1 MFLSYLLLW
10 IYEHSNFTR
19 LSNQPSLESEI
30 VKVDRRKLY
39 GTSEK
44 IVYDTNKEECV
55 LSDLYEGSII
65 LPRGSVSQLQIDE
78 NGNSV
83 SRSELI
89 GFNLQGEKV
98 EKVPSIFSI
107 ENNCKKVE
115 IDDFISSSIKSIY
128 QIVIDEDQIESWKK
142 YFTNDE
148 VYLFEFN
155 YREDY
160 EGDDAFLI
168 SNEEGYFI
176 SVGKSNKFEFLE
188 LSNVSIEDTDE
199 EIEDDLDFSMF

>member
-1 MFLSYLLLW
+1 MGRKVSFKIEGNL
-10 IYEHSNFTR
+10 
-19 LSNQPSLESEI
+19 LESEI
-30 VKVDRRKLY
+30 VKVDRTKLY

-55 LSDLYEGSII
+55 ISDLYEGSII
-65 LPRGSVSQLQIDE
+65 LPRGSVGQVLIDE

-83 SRSELI
+83 SRSDLI
-89 GFNLQGEKV
+89 GFNLKGEKV
-98 EKVPSIFSI
+98 EKVPSIFSV

-115 IDDFISSSIKSIY
+115 IDEFISSSIKSIY
-128 QIVIDEDQIESWKK
+128 QLVIDEDQIETWKK
-142 YFTNDE
+142 YFTNNE

-168 SNEEGYFI
+168 SNEDGFFI
-176 SVGKSNKFEFLE
+176 SVGKSNEFEFLE
-188 LSNVSIEDTDE
+188 LSNVSVEDTDE
-199 EIEDDLDFSMF
+199 DIEIEDNLDFSMF

>member
-1 MFLSYLLLW
+1 MGRKVSFKIQGDL
-10 IYEHSNFTR
+10 
-19 LSNQPSLESEI
+19 LESEI
-30 VKVDRRKLY
+30 VKVDRTKIY
-39 GTSEK
+39 GSSEK
-44 IVYDTNKEECV
+44 IVLDTNKEECV

-65 LPRGSVSQLQIDE
+65 LPKGSVGQVLVDDI
-78 NGNSV
+78 GNSV

-107 ENNCKKVE
+107 ENNCKKVD

-128 QIVIDEDQIESWKK
+128 QLNINETQIESWKK
-142 YFTNDE
+142 YFLNDE

-168 SNEEGYFI
+168 SNEEGFFI
-176 SVGKSNKFEFLE
+176 SVGKKNEFEFLE
-188 LSNVSIEDTDE
+188 LSNVSVEDTDE
-199 EIEDDLDFSMF
+199 DIEIEDDLDFSMF

>member
-1 MFLSYLLLW
+1 MGRKVNFKIDGSLL
-10 IYEHSNFTR
+10 
-19 LSNQPSLESEI
+19 QSEI
-30 VKVDRRKLY
+30 VKVDRTKLY
-39 GTSEK
+39 GTSQK
-44 IVYDTNKEECV
+44 VVYDTNKEECV

-65 LPRGSVSQLQIDE
+65 LPRGSVGQVLIDE

-128 QIVIDEDQIESWKK
+128 QLVIDEDQIELWKK

-168 SNEEGYFI
+168 SNEEGFFI
-176 SVGKSNKFEFLE
+176 SVGKSNEFEFLE
-188 LSNVSIEDTDE
+188 LSNVSVEDTDE
-199 EIEDDLDFSMF
+199 DIEIEDDLDFSMF

>member
-1 MFLSYLLLW
+1 MGRKVSFKIEGSL
-10 IYEHSNFTR
+10 
-19 LSNQPSLESEI
+19 LESEI
-30 VKVDRRKLY
+30 VKVDRTKIY

-65 LPRGSVSQLQIDE
+65 LPRGSVGQVLIDE

-83 SRSELI
+83 SRSELV

-128 QIVIDEDQIESWKK
+128 QLVIDEDQIESWKK
-142 YFTNDE
+142 YFTKDE

-168 SNEEGYFI
+168 SNEDGFFI
-176 SVGKSNKFEFLE
+176 SVGKSNEFEFLE
-188 LSNVSIEDTDE
+188 LSNVSVEDTDE
-199 EIEDDLDFSMF
+199 DIEIEDDLDFSMF

>member
-1 MFLSYLLLW
+1 MGRKVSFKIEGSL
-10 IYEHSNFTR
+10 
-19 LSNQPSLESEI
+19 LESEI
-30 VKVDRRKLY
+30 VKVDRTKIY

-65 LPRGSVSQLQIDE
+65 LPRGSVGQVLIDE

-83 SRSELI
+83 SRSELV

-128 QIVIDEDQIESWKK
+128 QLVIDEDQIESWKK
-142 YFTNDE
+142 YFTKDE

-168 SNEEGYFI
+168 SNEEGFFI
-176 SVGKSNKFEFLE
+176 SVGKSNEFEYLE
-188 LSNVSIEDTDE
+188 LSNVSVEDTDE
-199 EIEDDLDFSMF
+199 DIEIEDDLDFSMF

>member
-1 MFLSYLLLW
+1 MGRKVSFKIEGSL
-10 IYEHSNFTR
+10 
-19 LSNQPSLESEI
+19 LESEI
-30 VKVDRRKLY
+30 VKVDRTKLY

-65 LPRGSVSQLQIDE
+65 LPRGSVGQVLIDE
-78 NGNSV
+78 KGNSV
-83 SRSELI
+83 SRSELV

-128 QIVIDEDQIESWKK
+128 QLVIDEDQIESWKK
-142 YFTNDE
+142 YFTKDE

-168 SNEEGYFI
+168 SNEDGFFI
-176 SVGKSNKFEFLE
+176 SVGKSNEFEFLE
-188 LSNVSIEDTDE
+188 LSNVSVEDTDE
-199 EIEDDLDFSMF
+199 DIEIEDDLDFSMF

>member
-1 MFLSYLLLW
+1 MGRKVSFKIEGSL
-10 IYEHSNFTR
+10 
-19 LSNQPSLESEI
+19 LESEI
-30 VKVDRRKLY
+30 VKVDRAKLY

-44 IVYDTNKEECV
+44 IVYDTNKEECI

-65 LPRGSVSQLQIDE
+65 LPRGSIGQVLIDE

-83 SRSELI
+83 LRSELI

-98 EKVPSIFSI
+98 KKVPSIFSI

-115 IDDFISSSIKSIY
+115 IDEFISSSIKSIY
-128 QIVIDEDQIESWKK
+128 QLVIDEDQIETWKK
-142 YFTNDE
+142 YFTNNE

-168 SNEEGYFI
+168 SNEDGFFI
-176 SVGKSNKFEFLE
+176 SVGKSNEFEFLE
-188 LSNVSIEDTDE
+188 LSNISVEDTDE
-199 EIEDDLDFSMF
+199 EIEIEDDLDFSMF

>member
-1 MFLSYLLLW
+1 MGRKVSFKIGGSL
-10 IYEHSNFTR
+10 
-19 LSNQPSLESEI
+19 LESEI
-30 VKVDRRKLY
+30 VKVDRTKLY

-65 LPRGSVSQLQIDE
+65 LPRGSVGQVLIDE

-83 SRSELI
+83 SRSKLI

-107 ENNCKKVE
+107 ENNCKNVG

-128 QIVIDEDQIESWKK
+128 QLVIDEDQIESWKK

-148 VYLFEFN
+148 VYFFEFN

-168 SNEEGYFI
+168 SNEDGFFI
-176 SVGKSNKFEFLE
+176 SVGKSNEFEFLE
-188 LSNVSIEDTDE
+188 LSNVSVEDTDE
-199 EIEDDLDFSMF
+199 DIEIEDDLDFSMF

>member
-1 MFLSYLLLW
+1 MGRKVSFKVQGDL
-10 IYEHSNFTR
+10 
-19 LSNQPSLESEI
+19 LESEI
-30 VKVDRRKLY
+30 VKVDRTKIY
-39 GTSEK
+39 GSSEK
-44 IVYDTNKEECV
+44 IVLDTNKEECV

-65 LPRGSVSQLQIDE
+65 LPKGSVGQVLIDDS
-78 NGNSV
+78 GNSV

-89 GFNLQGEKV
+89 GFNIQGEKV

-128 QIVIDEDQIESWKK
+128 QLNIDETQIESWKK
-142 YFTNDE
+142 YFLNDE

-168 SNEEGYFI
+168 SNEEGFFI
-176 SVGKSNKFEFLE
+176 SVGKKNEFEFLE
-188 LSNVSIEDTDE
+188 LSNVSVEDTDE
-199 EIEDDLDFSMF
+199 DIEIEDDLDFSMF

>member
-1 MFLSYLLLW
+1 MGRKVSFKIEGSL
-10 IYEHSNFTR
+10 
-19 LSNQPSLESEI
+19 LESEI
-30 VKVDRRKLY
+30 VKVDRTKLY
-39 GTSEK
+39 GSSEK
-44 IVYDTNKEECV
+44 IVYDTKKEECV

-65 LPRGSVSQLQIDE
+65 LPRGSVAQVLIDE

-128 QIVIDEDQIESWKK
+128 QLVMDEDQIESWKK
-142 YFTNDE
+142 YFANDE

-168 SNEEGYFI
+168 SNEEGFFI
-176 SVGKSNKFEFLE
+176 SVGKSSEFEYLE
-188 LSNVSIEDTDE
+188 LSNVSVEDTDE
-199 EIEDDLDFSMF
+199 DLEIEEDLDFSMF

>member
-1 MFLSYLLLW
+1 MGRKVSFKIEGSL
-10 IYEHSNFTR
+10 
-19 LSNQPSLESEI
+19 LESEI
-30 VKVDRRKLY
+30 VKVDRKKLY

-65 LPRGSVSQLQIDE
+65 LPRGSVGQVLIDE

-89 GFNLQGEKV
+89 GFNPQGEKV
-98 EKVPSIFSI
+98 KKVPSIFSI

-115 IDDFISSSIKSIY
+115 LDDFISSSIKSIY
-128 QIVIDEDQIESWKK
+128 QLVIDEDQIESWKK

-168 SNEEGYFI
+168 SNEDGFFI
-176 SVGKSNKFEFLE
+176 SVGKSNEFEFLE
-188 LSNVSIEDTDE
+188 LSNVSVEDTDE
-199 EIEDDLDFSMF
+199 DIEIEDDLDFSMF

>member
-1 MFLSYLLLW
+1 MGRKVSFKIEGSL
-10 IYEHSNFTR
+10 
-19 LSNQPSLESEI
+19 LESEI
-30 VKVDRRKLY
+30 VKVDRTKLY

-65 LPRGSVSQLQIDE
+65 LPRGSVGQVLIDE

-83 SRSELI
+83 SRSELV

-128 QIVIDEDQIESWKK
+128 QLVIDEDQIESWKK
-142 YFTNDE
+142 YFTKDE

-168 SNEEGYFI
+168 SNEDGFFI
-176 SVGKSNKFEFLE
+176 SVGKSNEFEFLE
-188 LSNVSIEDTDE
+188 LSNVSVEDTDE
-199 EIEDDLDFSMF
+199 DIEIEDDLDFSMF

>member
-1 MFLSYLLLW
+1 MGRKVNFKIEGSLL
-10 IYEHSNFTR
+10 
-19 LSNQPSLESEI
+19 QSEI
-30 VKVDRRKLY
+30 VKVDRTKLY
-39 GTSEK
+39 GTSQK
-44 IVYDTNKEECV
+44 VVYDTNKEECV

-65 LPRGSVSQLQIDE
+65 LPRGSVGQVLIDE

-128 QIVIDEDQIESWKK
+128 QLVIDEDQIELWKK

-168 SNEEGYFI
+168 SNEEGFFI
-176 SVGKSNKFEFLE
+176 SVGKSNEFEFLE
-188 LSNVSIEDTDE
+188 LSNVSVEDTDE
-199 EIEDDLDFSMF
+199 DIEIEDDLDFSMF

>member
-1 MFLSYLLLW
+1 MGRKVSFKIEGSL
-10 IYEHSNFTR
+10 
-19 LSNQPSLESEI
+19 LESEI
-30 VKVDRRKLY
+30 VKVDRTKLY

-65 LPRGSVSQLQIDE
+65 LPRGSVGQVLIDE

-128 QIVIDEDQIESWKK
+128 QLVIDEDQIESWKK

-168 SNEEGYFI
+168 SNEEGFFI
-176 SVGKSNKFEFLE
+176 SVGKSNEFEYLE
-188 LSNVSIEDTDE
+188 LSNISVEDTDE
-199 EIEDDLDFSMF
+199 DIEIEEDLDFSMF

>member
-1 MFLSYLLLW
+1 MGRKVSFKIEGSL
-10 IYEHSNFTR
+10 
-19 LSNQPSLESEI
+19 LESEI
-30 VKVDRRKLY
+30 VKVDRTKLY

-55 LSDLYEGSII
+55 ISDLYEGSII
-65 LPRGSVSQLQIDE
+65 LPRGSVGQVLIDE

-83 SRSELI
+83 SRSDLI
-89 GFNLQGEKV
+89 GFNLKGEKV
-98 EKVPSIFSI
+98 EKVPSIFSV

-115 IDDFISSSIKSIY
+115 IDEFISSSIKSIY
-128 QIVIDEDQIESWKK
+128 QLVIDEDQIETWKK
-142 YFTNDE
+142 YFTNNE

-168 SNEEGYFI
+168 SNEDGFFI
-176 SVGKSNKFEFLE
+176 SVGKSNEFEFLE
-188 LSNVSIEDTDE
+188 LSNISVEDTDE
-199 EIEDDLDFSMF
+199 DIEIEDDLDFSMF

>member
-1 MFLSYLLLW
+1 MGRKVSFKIEGSL
-10 IYEHSNFTR
+10 
-19 LSNQPSLESEI
+19 LESEI
-30 VKVDRRKLY
+30 VKVDRTKLY

-65 LPRGSVSQLQIDE
+65 LPRGSVGQVLIDE

-83 SRSELI
+83 SRSKLI
-89 GFNLQGEKV
+89 GFNLKGEKV

-107 ENNCKKVE
+107 ENNCKNVG

-128 QIVIDEDQIESWKK
+128 QLVIDEDQIESWKK

-168 SNEEGYFI
+168 SNEDGFFI
-176 SVGKSNKFEFLE
+176 SVGKSNEFEFLE
-188 LSNVSIEDTDE
+188 LSNVSVEDTDE
-199 EIEDDLDFSMF
+199 DIEIEDDLDFSMF

>member
-1 MFLSYLLLW
+1 MGRKVSFKIEGSL
-10 IYEHSNFTR
+10 
-19 LSNQPSLESEI
+19 LESEI
-30 VKVDRRKLY
+30 VKVDRTKLY

-55 LSDLYEGSII
+55 LSYLYEGSII
-65 LPRGSVSQLQIDE
+65 LPKGSVGQVLIDE

-98 EKVPSIFSI
+98 KKVPSIFSI
-107 ENNCKKVE
+107 ENICKKVE
-115 IDDFISSSIKSIY
+115 IDEFISSSIKSIY
-128 QIVIDEDQIESWKK
+128 QLVIDEDQIETWKK
-142 YFTNDE
+142 YFTNNE

-168 SNEEGYFI
+168 SNEDGFFI
-176 SVGKSNKFEFLE
+176 SVGKSNEFEFLE
-188 LSNVSIEDTDE
+188 LSNVSVEDTDE
-199 EIEDDLDFSMF
+199 DIEIEDDLDFSMF

>member
-1 MFLSYLLLW
+1 MGRKVSFKIEGSL
-10 IYEHSNFTR
+10 
-19 LSNQPSLESEI
+19 LESEI
-30 VKVDRRKLY
+30 VKVDRTKLY

-65 LPRGSVSQLQIDE
+65 LPRGSVGQVLIDE

-115 IDDFISSSIKSIY
+115 MDDFISSSIKSIY
-128 QIVIDEDQIESWKK
+128 QLVIDEDQIESWKK
-142 YFTNDE
+142 YFTKDE

-168 SNEEGYFI
+168 SNEEGFFI
-176 SVGKSNKFEFLE
+176 SVGKSNKFEYLE
-188 LSNVSIEDTDE
+188 LSNISVEDTDE
-199 EIEDDLDFSMF
+199 DIEIEDDLDFSMF

>member
-1 MFLSYLLLW
+1 MGRKISFKIEGSL
-10 IYEHSNFTR
+10 
-19 LSNQPSLESEI
+19 LESEI
-30 VKVDRRKLY
+30 VKVDRTKLY

-65 LPRGSVSQLQIDE
+65 LPRGSVGQVLIDE

-107 ENNCKKVE
+107 ENICKKVE

-128 QIVIDEDQIESWKK
+128 QLVIDENQIESWKK

-160 EGDDAFLI
+160 EGDDAFLV
-168 SNEEGYFI
+168 SNEEGFFI
-176 SVGKSNKFEFLE
+176 SVGKRNEFEFLE
-188 LSNVSIEDTDE
+188 LSNISVEDTDE
-199 EIEDDLDFSMF
+199 DIEIEDDLDFSMF

>member
-1 MFLSYLLLW
+1 MGRKVSFKIEGSL
-10 IYEHSNFTR
+10 
-19 LSNQPSLESEI
+19 LESEI
-30 VKVDRRKLY
+30 VKVDRTKLY

-65 LPRGSVSQLQIDE
+65 LPRGSVGQVLIDE

-128 QIVIDEDQIESWKK
+128 QLVIDEDQIESWKK

-168 SNEEGYFI
+168 SNEEGFFI
-176 SVGKSNKFEFLE
+176 SVGKSSEFGYLE
-188 LSNVSIEDTDE
+188 LSNVSVEDTDE
-199 EIEDDLDFSMF
+199 DIEIEEDLDFSMF

>member
-1 MFLSYLLLW
+1 MGRKVSFKIGGSL
-10 IYEHSNFTR
+10 
-19 LSNQPSLESEI
+19 LESEI
-30 VKVDRRKLY
+30 VKVDRTKLY

-65 LPRGSVSQLQIDE
+65 LPRGSVGQVLIDE

-128 QIVIDEDQIESWKK
+128 QLVIDEDQIESWKK
-142 YFTNDE
+142 YFTNNE

-168 SNEEGYFI
+168 SNEEGFFI
-176 SVGKSNKFEFLE
+176 SVGKSNEFEYLE
-188 LSNVSIEDTDE
+188 LSNVSVEDTDE
-199 EIEDDLDFSMF
+199 DIEIEDDLDFSMF

>member
-1 MFLSYLLLW
+1 MGRKVSFKIEGSL
-10 IYEHSNFTR
+10 
-19 LSNQPSLESEI
+19 LESEI
-30 VKVDRRKLY
+30 VKVDRAKLY

-44 IVYDTNKEECV
+44 IVYDTNKEECI

-65 LPRGSVSQLQIDE
+65 LPRGSIGQVLIDE

-83 SRSELI
+83 LRSELI

-98 EKVPSIFSI
+98 KKVPSIFSI

-115 IDDFISSSIKSIY
+115 IDEFISSSIKSIY
-128 QIVIDEDQIESWKK
+128 QLVIDEDQIETWKK
-142 YFTNDE
+142 YFASNE

-168 SNEEGYFI
+168 SNEEGFFI
-176 SVGKSNKFEFLE
+176 SVGKSNEFEFLE
-188 LSNVSIEDTDE
+188 LSNVSVEDTDE
-199 EIEDDLDFSMF
+199 DIEIEDDLDFSMF

>member
-1 MFLSYLLLW
+1 MGRKVSFKIEGSL
-10 IYEHSNFTR
+10 
-19 LSNQPSLESEI
+19 LESEI
-30 VKVDRRKLY
+30 VKVDRSKLY

-44 IVYDTNKEECV
+44 IVYDSNKEECI

-65 LPRGSVSQLQIDE
+65 LPRGSVGQVLIDE

-107 ENNCKKVE
+107 ENSCKKVD

-128 QIVIDEDQIESWKK
+128 QLVIDDDQIESWKK
-142 YFTNDE
+142 YFTNNE

-155 YREDY
+155 YREDF

-168 SNEEGYFI
+168 SNEEGFFI
-176 SVGKSNKFEFLE
+176 SVGKSNEFEFLE
-188 LSNVSIEDTDE
+188 LSNVTVEDTDE
-199 EIEDDLDFSMF
+199 DIEIEDDLDFSMF

>member
-1 MFLSYLLLW
+1 MGRKVSFKIEGSL
-10 IYEHSNFTR
+10 
-19 LSNQPSLESEI
+19 LESEI
-30 VKVDRRKLY
+30 VKVDRTKLY

-65 LPRGSVSQLQIDE
+65 LPRGSVGQVLVDD

-83 SRSELI
+83 SKSELV

-98 EKVPSIFSI
+98 ERVPSIFSI

-128 QIVIDEDQIESWKK
+128 QLVIDEDQIESWKK

-168 SNEEGYFI
+168 SNEDGFFI
-176 SVGKSNKFEFLE
+176 SVGKSNEFEFLE
-188 LSNVSIEDTDE
+188 LSNVSVEDTDE
-199 EIEDDLDFSMF
+199 DIEIEDDLDFSMF

>member
-1 MFLSYLLLW
+1 MGRKVSFKIEGSL
-10 IYEHSNFTR
+10 
-19 LSNQPSLESEI
+19 LESEI
-30 VKVDRRKLY
+30 VKVDRTKLY

-65 LPRGSVSQLQIDE
+65 LPRGSVGQILIDE

-83 SRSELI
+83 SRSELV

-98 EKVPSIFSI
+98 EKVSSIFSI
-107 ENNCKKVE
+107 ENDCKKVE

-128 QIVIDEDQIESWKK
+128 QLVIDEDQIESWKK

-168 SNEEGYFI
+168 SNEDGFFI
-176 SVGKSNKFEFLE
+176 SVGKSNEFEFLE
-188 LSNVSIEDTDE
+188 LSNVSVEDTDE
-199 EIEDDLDFSMF
+199 DIEIEDDLDFSMF

>member
-1 MFLSYLLLW
+1 MGRKVSFKIGESL
-10 IYEHSNFTR
+10 
-19 LSNQPSLESEI
+19 LESEI
-30 VKVDRRKLY
+30 VKVDRTKLY

-65 LPRGSVSQLQIDE
+65 LPRGSVGQVLIDE

-83 SRSELI
+83 SRSKLI

-98 EKVPSIFSI
+98 EKVPSIFSV
-107 ENNCKKVE
+107 ENNCKNVG

-128 QIVIDEDQIESWKK
+128 QLVIDEDQIESWKK

-168 SNEEGYFI
+168 SNEDGFFI
-176 SVGKSNKFEFLE
+176 SVGKSNEFEFLE
-188 LSNVSIEDTDE
+188 LSNVSVEDTDE
-199 EIEDDLDFSMF
+199 DIEIEDDLDFSMF

>member
-1 MFLSYLLLW
+1 MGRKVSFKIEGSL
-10 IYEHSNFTR
+10 
-19 LSNQPSLESEI
+19 LESGI
-30 VKVDRRKLY
+30 VKVDRTKLY

-65 LPRGSVSQLQIDE
+65 LPRGSVGQVLIDE

-83 SRSELI
+83 SRSELV

-128 QIVIDEDQIESWKK
+128 QLVIDEDQIESWKK
-142 YFTNDE
+142 YFTKDE

-168 SNEEGYFI
+168 SNEDGFFI
-176 SVGKSNKFEFLE
+176 SVGKSNEFEFLE
-188 LSNVSIEDTDE
+188 LSNVSVEDTDE
-199 EIEDDLDFSMF
+199 DIEIEDDLDFSMF

>member
-1 MFLSYLLLW
+1 MGRKVSFKIEGSL
-10 IYEHSNFTR
+10 
-19 LSNQPSLESEI
+19 LESEI
-30 VKVDRRKLY
+30 VKVDRTKLY

-55 LSDLYEGSII
+55 LSDLFEGSII
-65 LPRGSVSQLQIDE
+65 LPKGSVGQVLIDE
-78 NGNSV
+78 DGNSV

-115 IDDFISSSIKSIY
+115 IDEFISSSIKSIY
-128 QIVIDEDQIESWKK
+128 QLVIDEDQIETWKK
-142 YFTNDE
+142 YFTNNE

-160 EGDDAFLI
+160 EGDDGFLI
-168 SNEEGYFI
+168 SNEDGFFI
-176 SVGKSNKFEFLE
+176 SVGKSNEFEFLE
-188 LSNVSIEDTDE
+188 LSNISVEDTDE
-199 EIEDDLDFSMF
+199 DIEIEDDLDFSMF

>member
-1 MFLSYLLLW
+1 MGRKVSFKIGGSLLK
-10 IYEHSNFTR
+10 
-19 LSNQPSLESEI
+19 SEI
-30 VKVDRRKLY
+30 VKVDRTKLY

-65 LPRGSVSQLQIDE
+65 LPRGSVGQVLIDE

-83 SRSELI
+83 SRSKLI
-89 GFNLQGEKV
+89 GFNLKGEKV

-107 ENNCKKVE
+107 ENNCKNVG

-128 QIVIDEDQIESWKK
+128 QLVIDEDQIESWKK
-142 YFTNDE
+142 YFTKDE

-168 SNEEGYFI
+168 SNEEGFFI
-176 SVGKSNKFEFLE
+176 SVGKSNEFEYLE
-188 LSNVSIEDTDE
+188 LSNISVEDTDE
-199 EIEDDLDFSMF
+199 DIEIEDDLDFSMF